1 MKSEVWR
8 LQLPERWPS
17 IESINEPVR
26 VGSKIL
32 LLSMTGH
39 GEGLQQNDQAQVNV
53 EVRSVNNRFLKLNVF
68 SDLSAKRQTELE
80 TMVKSQLNR
89 GSVSVRVR
97 CHIEKSPEDYRLNK
111 ELISSYWLQLSEI
124 ADGSQPVNLES
135 ILQLPGVVEDS
146 SSGDQVEALWPLI
159 KQATTDAL
167 LQLNEMRHQEGDA
180 MKQDMLANCQKITD
194 ELAGVEKLAP
204 RVVEAYGKKMTDRI
218 NGMLE
223 KFEVSITAADVVREV
238 GVFAERCDISEEVVR
253 LQNHLGQFNSV
264 VDEPQSNGKKLEF
277 LVQEMLRETNTI
289 GSKANDS
296 DIARHVVEMKTAI
309 ERIREMVQNVE

>member
-1 MKSEVWR
+1 
-8 LQLPERWPS
+8 
-17 IESINEPVR
+17 
-26 VGSKIL
+26 
-32 LLSMTGH
+32 MTGH

-53 EVRSVNNRFLKLNVF
+53 EVRAVNNRFLKLNVF

-80 TMVKSQLNR
+80 TMVKSHLNR

-146 SSGDQVEALWPLI
+146 RSGDQVEALWPLI
-159 KQATTDAL
+159 KQATADAL
-167 LQLNEMRHQEGDA
+167 QQLNEMRHQEGDA
-180 MKQDMLANCQKITD
+180 MKQDMLANCQKIVS
-194 ELAGVEKLAP
+194 ELASVEKLAP

-223 KFEVSITAADVVREV
+223 KFDVSITAADVVREV

-264 VDEPQSNGKKLEF
+264 VEEPQSNGKKLEF

>member
-1 MKSEVWR
+1 
-8 LQLPERWPS
+8 
-17 IESINEPVR
+17 
-26 VGSKIL
+26 
-32 LLSMTGH
+32 MTGH

-53 EVRSVNNRFLKLNVF
+53 EVRAVNNRFLKLNVF

-80 TMVKSQLNR
+80 TMVKSHLNR

-97 CHIEKSPEDYRLNK
+97 CHIEKSPQDYRLNK
-111 ELISSYWLQLSEI
+111 ALISSYWLQLSEI

-146 SSGDQVEALWPLI
+146 SSGDKVEELWPLI
-159 KQATTDAL
+159 KQAATDAL

-180 MKQDMLANCQKITD
+180 MKQDMLSNCQKIVG
-194 ELAGVEKLAP
+194 ELTSVEELAP

-223 KFEVSITAADVVREV
+223 KFNVSITAADIVREV

-253 LQNHLGQFNSV
+253 LQNHLQQFNTV
-264 VDEPQSNGKKLEF
+264 VEEPQSNGKKLEF

>member
-1 MKSEVWR
+1 
-8 LQLPERWPS
+8 
-17 IESINEPVR
+17 
-26 VGSKIL
+26 
-32 LLSMTGH
+32 MTGH

-80 TMVKSQLNR
+80 TMVKTHLNR

-97 CHIEKSPEDYRLNK
+97 CHVEKSSQDYRLNK
-111 ELISSYWLQLSEI
+111 DLISSYWLQLSEI

-146 SSGDQVEALWPLI
+146 SSGDKVEELWPLI
-159 KQATTDAL
+159 KQAATDAL
-167 LQLNEMRHQEGDA
+167 LQLNEMRNQEGDA
-180 MKQDMLANCQKITD
+180 MKQDMLANCQKIAN
-194 ELAGVEKLAP
+194 ELGGVEKLAP
-204 RVVEAYGKKMTDRI
+204 TVVEAYGKKMTDRI
-218 NGMLE
+218 NAMLE
-223 KFEVSITAADVVREV
+223 KFNVSITSADIVREV

-253 LQNHLGQFNSV
+253 LQNHLKQFNNV
-264 VDEPQSNGKKLEF
+264 VEEPQSNGKKLEF

>member
-1 MKSEVWR
+1 
-8 LQLPERWPS
+8 
-17 IESINEPVR
+17 
-26 VGSKIL
+26 
-32 LLSMTGH
+32 MTGH
-39 GEGLQQNDQAQVNV
+39 GEGLQQNDLAQVNV
-53 EVRSVNNRFLKLNVF
+53 EVRAVNNRFLKLNVF

-80 TMVKSQLNR
+80 TMVKSHLNR

-97 CHIEKSPEDYRLNK
+97 CHIEKSPQDYRLNK
-111 ELISSYWLQLSEI
+111 ELISSYWLQLSEV
-124 ADGSQPVNLES
+124 ADGSQPINLES
-135 ILQLPGVVEDS
+135 ILQLPGVVDDS
-146 SSGDQVEALWPLI
+146 SSGDDVEELWPLI
-159 KQATTDAL
+159 KQAATDAL

-180 MKQDMLANCQKITD
+180 MKQDMLANCQKIVG
-194 ELAGVEKLAP
+194 ELASVEKLAP

-223 KFEVSITAADVVREV
+223 KFNGSITPADIVREV

>member
-146 SSGDQVEALWPLI
+146 SSGDQVEELWPLI

>member
-1 MKSEVWR
+1 M
-8 LQLPERWPS
+8 
-17 IESINEPVR
+17 
-26 VGSKIL
+26 

-39 GEGLQQNDQAQVNV
+39 GEGLQQNDLAQVNV
-53 EVRSVNNRFLKLNVF
+53 EVRAVNNRFLKLNVF

-80 TMVKSQLNR
+80 TMVKSHLNR

-97 CHIEKSPEDYRLNK
+97 CHIEKSPQDYRLNK
-111 ELISSYWLQLSEI
+111 ELISSYWLQLSEV
-124 ADGSQPVNLES
+124 ADGSQPINLES
-135 ILQLPGVVEDS
+135 ILQLPGVVDDS
-146 SSGDQVEALWPLI
+146 SSGDDVEELWPLI
-159 KQATTDAL
+159 KQAATDAL

-180 MKQDMLANCQKITD
+180 MKQDMLANCQKIVG
-194 ELAGVEKLAP
+194 ELASVEKLAP

-223 KFEVSITAADVVREV
+223 KFNVSITPADIVREV

>member
-1 MKSEVWR
+1 
-8 LQLPERWPS
+8 
-17 IESINEPVR
+17 
-26 VGSKIL
+26 
-32 LLSMTGH
+32 MTGH

-53 EVRSVNNRFLKLNVF
+53 EVRAVNNRFLKLNVF
-68 SDLSAKRQTELE
+68 SDLSAKRQAELE
-80 TMVKSQLNR
+80 TIVKSQLNR

-97 CHIEKSPEDYRLNK
+97 CHVEKSAHDYRLNK
-111 ELISSYWLQLSEI
+111 ELISSYWLQLSEV
-124 ADGSQPVNLES
+124 ADGSQSVNLES

-146 SSGDQVEALWPLI
+146 SSSDGVEALWPLI
-159 KQATTDAL
+159 KQATADAL
-167 LQLNEMRHQEGDA
+167 KQLNAMRHQEGDA
-180 MKQDMLANCQKITD
+180 MSQDMLSNCQKIVS
-194 ELAGVEKLAP
+194 ELVSVEQLAP

-223 KFEVSITAADVVREV
+223 KFNVSITAADIVREV

-253 LQNHLGQFNSV
+253 LRNHLQQFDSV
-264 VDEPQSNGKKLEF
+264 VDEPQSNGKKLDF

>member
-146 SSGDQVEALWPLI
+146 SSGDQVEELWPLI

-180 MKQDMLANCQKITD
+180 MKQDMLANCQKISD

>member
-1 MKSEVWR
+1 
-8 LQLPERWPS
+8 
-17 IESINEPVR
+17 
-26 VGSKIL
+26 
-32 LLSMTGH
+32 MTGH

-53 EVRSVNNRFLKLNVF
+53 EVRAVNNRFLKLNVF

-111 ELISSYWLQLSEI
+111 DLISSYWLQLSEI

-167 LQLNEMRHQEGDA
+167 QKLNEMRHQEGDA
-180 MKQDMLANCQKITD
+180 MKQDMLTNCQKISD

-223 KFEVSITAADVVREV
+223 KFEVSITPADVVREV

-253 LQNHLGQFNSV
+253 LQNHLGQFNNV
-264 VDEPQSNGKKLEF
+264 VEEPQSNGKKLEF

>member
-1 MKSEVWR
+1 
-8 LQLPERWPS
+8 
-17 IESINEPVR
+17 
-26 VGSKIL
+26 
-32 LLSMTGH
+32 MTGH

-53 EVRSVNNRFLKLNVF
+53 EVRAVNNRFLKLNVF

-80 TMVKSQLNR
+80 TMVKSHLNR

-97 CHIEKSPEDYRLNK
+97 CHIEKSPQDYRLNK
-111 ELISSYWLQLSEI
+111 DLISSYWLQLSEI

-135 ILQLPGVVEDS
+135 ILGLPGVVEDS
-146 SSGDQVEALWPLI
+146 SSGDKVEELWPLI
-159 KQATTDAL
+159 KQAATDAIK
-167 LQLNEMRHQEGDA
+167 QLNEMRRQEGDA
-180 MKQDMLANCQKITD
+180 MKQDMLTNCQKIVG
-194 ELAGVEKLAP
+194 ELASVEKHAP
-204 RVVEAYGKKMTDRI
+204 NVIEAYGKKMTDRI

-223 KFEVSITAADVVREV
+223 KFNVSITAADIVREV

-264 VDEPQSNGKKLEF
+264 VEEPQSNGKKLEF

>member
-1 MKSEVWR
+1 
-8 LQLPERWPS
+8 
-17 IESINEPVR
+17 
-26 VGSKIL
+26 
-32 LLSMTGH
+32 MTGH

-68 SDLSAKRQTELE
+68 SDLSAKRQSELE
-80 TMVKSQLNR
+80 AIVKSCLNR

-97 CHIEKSPEDYRLNK
+97 CHVEKSAQDYRLNK
-111 ELISSYWLQLSEI
+111 ELISAYWLQLSEV

-135 ILQLPGVVEDS
+135 ILQLPGVVEEAG
-146 SSGDQVEALWPLI
+146 SGDAIDQLWPMVQQAATEALER
-159 KQATTDAL
+159 
-167 LQLNEMRHQEGDA
+167 LNEMRRQEGDA
-180 MKQDMLANCQKITD
+180 MKKDMLSNCQKIVG
-194 ELAGVEKLAP
+194 ELKSVREIAP

-218 NGMLE
+218 NSMLE
-223 KFEVSITAADVVREV
+223 KFNVSITPADIVREV

-253 LQNHLGQFNSV
+253 LGNHLEQFDKAVGES
-264 VDEPQSNGKKLEF
+264 DSNGKKLEF

>member
-1 MKSEVWR
+1 
-8 LQLPERWPS
+8 
-17 IESINEPVR
+17 
-26 VGSKIL
+26 
-32 LLSMTGH
+32 MTGH

-53 EVRSVNNRFLKLNVF
+53 EVRAVNNRFLKLNVF

-80 TMVKSQLNR
+80 TMVKSHLNR

-97 CHIEKSPEDYRLNK
+97 CHIEESPQDYRLNK

-124 ADGSQPVNLES
+124 ADGSQPINLES
-135 ILQLPGVVEDS
+135 ILQLPGVLEDS
-146 SSGDQVEALWPLI
+146 SSDDKVEELWPLI
-159 KQATTDAL
+159 KQATSDAL
-167 LQLNEMRHQEGDA
+167 EQLNEMRHQEGDA
-180 MKQDMLANCQKITD
+180 MKQDMLANCQKIVG

-204 RVVEAYGKKMTDRI
+204 GVVEAYGKKMTDRI

-223 KFEVSITAADVVREV
+223 KFNVSITPADIVREV
-238 GVFAERCDISEEVVR
+238 GIFAERCDISEEVVR

-264 VDEPQSNGKKLEF
+264 VEEPQSNGKKLEF

>member
-1 MKSEVWR
+1 M
-8 LQLPERWPS
+8 
-17 IESINEPVR
+17 
-26 VGSKIL
+26 
-32 LLSMTGH
+32 
-39 GEGLQQNDQAQVNV
+39 
-53 EVRSVNNRFLKLNVF
+53 
-68 SDLSAKRQTELE
+68 
-80 TMVKSQLNR
+80 
-89 GSVSVRVR
+89 RVR

-146 SSGDQVEALWPLI
+146 SSGDQVEELWPLI
-159 KQATTDAL
+159 KQATTDAIV
-167 LQLNEMRHQEGDA
+167 QLNEMRHQEGDA
-180 MKQDMLANCQKITD
+180 MKQDMLANCQKISD

-223 KFEVSITAADVVREV
+223 KFEVSITPADVVREV

-264 VDEPQSNGKKLEF
+264 VEEPQSNGKKLEF

>member
-1 MKSEVWR
+1 
-8 LQLPERWPS
+8 
-17 IESINEPVR
+17 
-26 VGSKIL
+26 
-32 LLSMTGH
+32 MTGH

-53 EVRSVNNRFLKLNVF
+53 EVRAVNNRFLKLNVF

-111 ELISSYWLQLSEI
+111 DLISSYWLQLSEI

-167 LQLNEMRHQEGDA
+167 QQLNEMRHQEGDA
-180 MKQDMLANCQKITD
+180 MKQDMLTNCQKISD

-223 KFEVSITAADVVREV
+223 KFEVSITPADVVREV

-264 VDEPQSNGKKLEF
+264 VEEPQSNGKKLEF

>member
-1 MKSEVWR
+1 
-8 LQLPERWPS
+8 
-17 IESINEPVR
+17 
-26 VGSKIL
+26 
-32 LLSMTGH
+32 MTGH
-39 GEGLQQNDQAQVNV
+39 GEGLQQNDLAQVNV
-53 EVRSVNNRFLKLNVF
+53 EVRAVNNRFLKLNVF

-80 TMVKSQLNR
+80 TMVKSHLNR

-97 CHIEKSPEDYRLNK
+97 CHIEKSPQDYRLNK
-111 ELISSYWLQLSEI
+111 ELISSYWLQLSEV
-124 ADGSQPVNLES
+124 ADGSQPINLES
-135 ILQLPGVVEDS
+135 ILQLPGVVDDS
-146 SSGDQVEALWPLI
+146 SSGDDVEELWPLI
-159 KQATTDAL
+159 KQAATDAL

-180 MKQDMLANCQKITD
+180 MKQDMLANCQKIVG
-194 ELAGVEKLAP
+194 ELASVEKLAP

-223 KFEVSITAADVVREV
+223 KFEVSITPADIVREV

>member
-1 MKSEVWR
+1 MS
-8 LQLPERWPS
+8 
-17 IESINEPVR
+17 R
-26 VGSKIL
+26 VGSKVL

-53 EVRSVNNRFLKLNVF
+53 EVRAVNNRFLKLNVF

-111 ELISSYWLQLSEI
+111 DLISSYWLQLSEI

-167 LQLNEMRHQEGDA
+167 QQLNEMRHQEGDA
-180 MKQDMLANCQKITD
+180 MKQDMLTNCQKISD

-223 KFEVSITAADVVREV
+223 KFEVSITPADVVREV

-264 VDEPQSNGKKLEF
+264 VEEPQSNGKKLEF